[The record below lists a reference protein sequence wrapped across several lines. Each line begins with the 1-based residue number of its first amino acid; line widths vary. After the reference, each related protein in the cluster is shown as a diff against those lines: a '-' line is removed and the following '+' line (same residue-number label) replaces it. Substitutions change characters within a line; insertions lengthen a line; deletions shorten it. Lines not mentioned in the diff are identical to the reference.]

1 MLLFFITGK
10 NVDKFLIDERLS
22 YLRLSHYRVSLYNKC
37 EQDEIDIVTLKV
49 GIRILDT
56 YVCYIYISD
65 KTFRDR
71 YKKKY

>member
-22 YLRLSHYRVSLYNKC
+22 YLRLSHYRVSLYSKC

-49 GIRILDT
+49 GIRIPDT
-56 YVCYIYISD
+56 YVYLHI
-65 KTFRDR
+65 R
-71 YKKKY
+71 